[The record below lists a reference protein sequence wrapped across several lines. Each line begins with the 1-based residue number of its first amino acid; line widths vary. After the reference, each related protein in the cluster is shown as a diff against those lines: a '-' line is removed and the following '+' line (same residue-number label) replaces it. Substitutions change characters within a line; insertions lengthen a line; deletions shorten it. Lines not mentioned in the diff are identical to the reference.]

1 MMIVLQ
7 ISFKN
12 KTFSGYKKNDILNA
26 VMKSIESKKIENA
39 CHWTCECIVSG
50 YSLKLWE
57 KLLNFSAKI
66 IHINNPKLPYYL
78 YRKNLVFMN
87 QINRLNT
94 NQRINIYILE
104 IVKWYVIYFLMLYV
118 H

>member
-1 MMIVLQ
+1 MYRFWI
-7 ISFKN
+7 F
-12 KTFSGYKKNDILNA
+12 
-26 VMKSIESKKIENA
+26 
-39 CHWTCECIVSG
+39 
-50 YSLKLWE
+50 LKLWE

-94 NQRINIYILE
+94 TSKDKYLYLE